1 MCYLER
7 PGEPSGVILF
17 AGSGG
22 LVENARRS
30 LTSRMVGP
38 DEQGRVG
45 GASQSMASLAMI
57 LGPLFGGVVY
67 TQWGHFE
74 AYGSGALIIILAIV
88 SVVMAVPA
96 LRRHKA
102 EMEAGV

>member
-1 MCYLER
+1 
-7 PGEPSGVILF
+7 
-17 AGSGG
+17 
-22 LVENARRS
+22 
-30 LTSRMVGP
+30 
-38 DEQGRVG
+38 
-45 GASQSMASLAMI
+45 MI

-74 AYGSGALIIILAIV
+74 AYGSGALIIALAIV

-96 LRRHKA
+96 LRRHKT